1 MVISYHFGLNQNY
14 AGEIMALTYS
24 LKIEDNIKI
33 SDMKKILTTA
43 PDFNEKNGEVEATD
57 ILVNITNPGGL
68 SVQVVEDDFEFT
80 PAVAISFRISKF
92 AEPEV
97 LYKRFMQAVWT
108 VLKATKGDA
117 VVLFN
122 GEEIVLH
129 RKKEKLYLNEID
141 NFWYEGT
148 LPTDQQ
154 CEFKSMARV

>member
-1 MVISYHFGLNQNY
+1 MVIPYHFGLNQNY

-24 LKIEDNIKI
+24 LKIEDNINI
-33 SDMKKILTTA
+33 SDIKKILATT
-43 PDFNEKNGEVEATD
+43 PGFNEKNDEVEATD

-68 SVQVVEDDFEFT
+68 SVQVVENDFKFT
-80 PAVAISFRISKF
+80 PAVTISFRISKF
-92 AEPEV
+92 AEPDI
-97 LYKRFMQAVWT
+97 LYKRFMQAVWPI
-108 VLKATKGDA
+108 LKATKGDA

-122 GEEIVLH
+122 GEETVLH

-154 CEFKSMARV
+154 YEFKIMASV